1 MNILLAISE
10 KDYAQ
15 NLFDAGY
22 NFGEIALFGLMILA
36 IGLMTVFAV
45 LILIWFALIAFE
57 KVFAKQHT
65 SKPKESVQTP
75 ISVPAPVAIVET
87 PDNDDEIVAV
97 IAAAIAMAESECS
110 GLKFRVVSFRRK

>member
-22 NFGEIALFGLMILA
+22 NLGEVALFGLMILG
-36 IGLMTVFAV
+36 IGLATVFSV
-45 LILIWFALIAFE
+45 LCLIWFALIIFE
-57 KVFAKQHT
+57 KVFAKQKT
-65 SKPKESVQTP
+65 NKTKENAP
-75 ISVPAPVAIVET
+75 APAPVAVPT
-87 PDNDDEIVAV
+87 PVAEAESNDDEIVAV
-97 IAAAIAMAESECS
+97 IAAAIAMAETESG